1 MDDDFYGET
10 WDVGNEDQRRMLIQF
25 LEENKDKQI
34 TFKLIRSQRTLRQN
48 NGIHA
53 YCGEVARR
61 LRAAGHDMKTILK
74 EGVKIDPTKALV
86 KEYMWMP
93 VQRALTGKGEST
105 KELDKKEVGEV
116 YEALAKL
123 LVEKYDINVRFGRE

>member
-86 KEYMWMP
+86 
-93 VQRALTGKGEST
+93 
-105 KELDKKEVGEV
+105 
-116 YEALAKL
+116 
-123 LVEKYDINVRFGRE
+123 